1 MLNYKIAE
9 NIYKVKTVKEDI
21 SPNTNA
27 LCESEVTLPDQELK
41 ESHRKLANIP
51 SKVKTTNI
59 SIKPTH
65 EMTMDEFLEISNKE
79 ILENSLKEDIPPM
92 PTKENPD
99 KY

>member
-1 MLNYKIAE
+1 MELPKTSI
-9 NIYKVKTVKEDI
+9 KLKTVKKDI

-27 LCESEVTLPDQELK
+27 LCKSEVTPPEQELK
-41 ESHRKLANIP
+41 ESSRKLEQLP
-51 SKVKTTNI
+51 SKVKTPNI

-79 ILENSLKEDIPPM
+79 ILENSLKADILPM
-92 PTKENPD
+92 PTKENPG